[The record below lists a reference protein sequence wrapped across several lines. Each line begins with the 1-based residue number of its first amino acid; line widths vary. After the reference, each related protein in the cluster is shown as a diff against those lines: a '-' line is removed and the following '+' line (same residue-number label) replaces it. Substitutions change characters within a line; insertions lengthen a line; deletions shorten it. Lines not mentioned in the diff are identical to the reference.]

1 MTDDRRIDI
10 SGLNKAKVLAALW
23 NNAAPPPA
31 HVTPN
36 PRNFA
41 MTAAEAAEILLREG
55 AGFDYLEDRLLKVNL
70 SDDTFDPRGYDRDN
84 GDGLAAQV
92 ITRLRRTGSIHA
104 LPTGAGA

>member
-1 MTDDRRIDI
+1 MPDDRHIDI

-31 HVTPN
+31 HVMPN

-41 MTAAEAAEILLREG
+41 MTAAEAAEILLRQG

-70 SDDTFDPRGYDRDN
+70 SDDTFDSWGYDRDN
-84 GDGLAAQV
+84 GAGLAARV
-92 ITRLRRTGSIHA
+92 IDRLRKTGSVAA
-104 LPTGAGA
+104 LSAGV